1 MDVIPID
8 KSWKIG
14 DAMEGL
20 VIVLILVCHE
30 AGDFIK
36 ELEKRS
42 SEILYEV
49 MGLKWMK
56 ICLMGMLLDKRNEI
70 LVRLVDCM
78 DVNLIDL
85 MFWMDGFVSTMRRQ
99 VLMNE
104 FNVLQATTQTIL
116 IILQNE

>member
-1 MDVIPID
+1 MEKMDVIPID
-8 KSWKIG
+8 KSCQIG
-14 DAMEGL
+14 DVMEGL

-56 ICLMGMLLDKRNEI
+56 ICLMGILLEKRNEI

-78 DVNLIDL
+78 DVNLNDL
-85 MFWMDGFVSTMRRQ
+85 TFQMDGFVSITR
-99 VLMNE
+99 
-104 FNVLQATTQTIL
+104 
-116 IILQNE
+116 